1 MHLFLRQSVI
11 VAVSL
16 LERRVSELL
25 RSVAASDSESS
36 VSGVDVFAADVHP
49 SPFRTKKPM
58 SLQVTT
64 SRMTQ
69 GRDIQVFLD
78 SQRSPTTPV
87 SLCSSDSEV
96 LAFQEPVRSSKYT
109 GEKKQAKRQ
118 HRGLPPEI
126 RLHYP

>member
-49 SPFRTKKPM
+49 SPFRDQETDEFA
-58 SLQVTT
+58 
-64 SRMTQ
+64 
-69 GRDIQVFLD
+69 GHDIPYDTRKRHPGVSGLAEVPDYSGFTVFF
-78 SQRSPTTPV
+78 RFGGTG
-87 SLCSSDSEV
+87 CSG
-96 LAFQEPVRSSKYT
+96 T
-109 GEKKQAKRQ
+109 GQIIEI
-118 HRGLPPEI
+118 HR
-126 RLHYP
+126 